1 MGFFLSKAE
10 TDIWMRE
17 RGDHYKYITVYVDD
31 LLIASK
37 DPASIIEALEK
48 KYNFKLK
55 GTGEVKFHLECDFF
69 RDEDNNLFYQPRKY
83 IKKCLD
89 TYQRIFG
96 ELPKKA
102 NSPLPKGDHPELDT
116 TALLDV
122 EQCPIYQSLI
132 GSLQW
137 AIQIGRFD
145 VATATITLSSRFSEQ
160 RLDKVTLKVSRG
172 STGTSR
178 NGNTVA
184 SASVRPNP
192 TTHTSKTKCTTGHTH
207 AILEPRRNYHQT
219 CPYLSVCESLSR
231 PLWTPTFTTT

>member
-1 MGFFLSKAE
+1 MTEKATFLSSQKLCTASSPAVFARWHERFADVLLDMGFFLSKAE

-122 EQCPIYQSLI
+122 EQCRIYQSLI

-145 VATATITLSSRFSEQ
+145 VATATMRRFGMVGWWITE
-160 RLDKVTLKVSRG
+160 
-172 STGTSR
+172 
-178 NGNTVA
+178 
-184 SASVRPNP
+184 
-192 TTHTSKTKCTTGHTH
+192 TKC
-207 AILEPRRNYHQT
+207 
-219 CPYLSVCESLSR
+219 
-231 PLWTPTFTTT
+231 